1 MSDININVC
10 PYCGKEMQS
19 GNITGDG
26 RTSVRFVP
34 DDAEKGF
41 LPSLERLVGGVGKIN
56 AVNYAYMNCGF
67 TIKARFCADCKKMI
81 FDTDLST

>member
-1 MSDININVC
+1 MSDVNSAVC

-41 LPSLERLVGGVGKIN
+41 MPSLERLVGGAGKLT
-56 AVNYAYMNCGF
+56 AVNYVSLHCAFM
-67 TIKARFCADCKKMI
+67 IKARFCADCKKMI
-81 FDTDLST
+81 FDTDLSK